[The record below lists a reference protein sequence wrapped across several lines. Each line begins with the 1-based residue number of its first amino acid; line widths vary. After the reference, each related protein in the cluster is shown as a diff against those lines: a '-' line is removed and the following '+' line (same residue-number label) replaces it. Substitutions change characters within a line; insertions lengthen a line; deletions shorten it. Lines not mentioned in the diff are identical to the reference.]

1 MDFTIKKRIRNST
14 QAFRYNGLFKI
25 NIEELSLMAF
35 EDPSTDGNPK
45 KINREDL
52 KLMYEYSIS
61 GDLFK

>member
-1 MDFTIKKRIRNST
+1 MDCS
-14 QAFRYNGLFKI
+14 KI

-61 GDLFK
+61 GNLFK